1 MSLRKIPL
9 PDIKKNVIK
18 LFTQKRELALAEMLP
33 GASAPSFS
41 CSLHAWVMVI
51 VTGQKTRHIL

>member
-18 LFTQKRELALAEMLP
+18 LFTKKGSWRWLKCYQERQLP
-33 GASAPSFS
+33 LS
-41 CSLHAWVMVI
+41 CSLHALVMAI